1 MGQIEFLEL
10 SWDRTARV
18 GFFRQSAAASG
29 TEARRLIA
37 ELNGLIGNDQQP
49 FGVLVDATAVR
60 SSTAEWR
67 GEWSVFLRAHRG
79 DCFLSI
85 FGANAVIRVVIDM
98 FAIGTRIRMKAHERE
113 GGARAW
119 LAKNGIGT

>member
-10 SWDRTARV
+10 CWDPSTRL
-18 GFFRQSAAASG
+18 GFIRQSSDANG

-37 ELNGLIGNDQQP
+37 ELNGRIGNDGQP

-60 SSTAEWR
+60 TTNAEWR
-67 GEWSVFLRAHRG
+67 GEWSVFFRAHRG

-85 FGANAVIRVVIDM
+85 FGANAVIRVVIEL
-98 FAIGTRIRMKAHERE
+98 FAVGTRIRMKAHEQE
-113 GGARAW
+113 EAARAW
-119 LAKNGIGT
+119 LTENGIGP